1 MIDAN
6 VFPNTIHHGNFAE
19 YNNPHGMGVTKT
31 VLSFDI
37 LSVTKHVKRNPFYTG
52 ELFDFRKKYFSEKS
66 SGEKITIWK

>member
-1 MIDAN
+1 MFFQIQSTTETL
-6 VFPNTIHHGNFAE
+6 PNI
-19 YNNPHGMGVTKT
+19 NNPHGMGVTKT

-52 ELFDFRKKYFSEKS
+52 ELFDFRKKFFSEKS